1 MPMQEETLTHL
12 TTIYV
17 NALRAQKKP
26 FILVLEDD
34 TQGTT
39 TSYAYTPVGSCI
51 ALQTVVVR
59 TEQEKAS

>member
-1 MPMQEETLTHL
+1 MPMLDETIDHL
-12 TTIYV
+12 TKIYV
-17 NALRAQKKP
+17 DALRAKKKR
-26 FILVLEDD
+26 FVLVIEDD

-59 TEQEKAS
+59 AEQEQTA